1 MSVKTV
7 HNMQLNYFDYYVIGI
22 NLLGFLLFAV
32 NTWLYRHTHNKE
44 IDKVITIVSFFGGS
58 FGIAASI
65 LIFARGEIKSR
76 HKKEIMMSIVFVF
89 SMLVIQIIIFLII
102 KGHIKNN
109 ITVNLWAFFDQHR
122 IFLLYLIMINVI
134 TLIAFGIDKINAIKH
149 WPRIRIVTLL
159 SLAFIG
165 GSIGALIGMQ
175 AFRHKTSTDYFYIG
189 VPLIIIMQAFVIFF
203 LMNGKI

>member
-1 MSVKTV
+1 
-7 HNMQLNYFDYYVIGI
+7 MQLNYFDYYVIGI

-44 IDKVITIVSFFGGS
+44 IDKVITTVSFLGGS

-65 LIFARGEIKSR
+65 MIFARNEIKSKQ
-76 HKKEIMMSIVFVF
+76 KKEIMMSRVFVF

-109 ITVNLWAFFDQHR
+109 ITVNFLVFFDQHR
-122 IFLLYLIMINVI
+122 SFLLYLVIINVI
-134 TLIAFGIDKINAIKH
+134 TLIAFGIDKIKAIKNKR
-149 WPRIRIVTLL
+149 RIRIVTLL

-165 GSIGALIGMQ
+165 GSIGALIGMY

-189 VPLIIIMQAFVIFF
+189 VPLIIVMQAFVIFF
-203 LMNGKI
+203 LMNVKI